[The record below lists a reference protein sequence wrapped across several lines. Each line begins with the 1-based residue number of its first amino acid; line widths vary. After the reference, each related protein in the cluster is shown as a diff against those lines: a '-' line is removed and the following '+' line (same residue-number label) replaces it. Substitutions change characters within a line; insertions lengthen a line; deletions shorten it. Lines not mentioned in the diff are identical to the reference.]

1 MSTYR
6 QAVYMVLDELKI
18 KVDDSHWEVEHIIF
32 LLNKHRAALLKQ
44 RYSGHKRSIPM
55 TWYQQITIP
64 LSNNVQIMKS
74 IKKVP
79 PLVNLYG
86 LELFTSASTTDTNQQ
101 SYKYKITLV
110 SPERYE
116 YVHFNKWL
124 KDIIYCTVAY
134 DNYLYIKMQSVVG
147 ITQSRPNSIT
157 LHALLDNP
165 LDIIGYAETPIGTN
179 PLDVE
184 FPVEESMV
192 SEIMSAVLTELSQV
206 KFIPDQE
213 KNNATEDLSPLRQSG
228 DTKFK

>member
-6 QAVYMVLDELKI
+6 QVVYMIFDELKI
-18 KVDDSHWEVEHIIF
+18 KVDDSHWEVDHIIF
-32 LLNKHRAALLKQ
+32 LLNKYRAAILKQ
-44 RYSGHKRSIPM
+44 RYSGFKRSISA

-64 LSNNVQIMKS
+64 FNNDSSIMKS
-74 IKKVP
+74 LKKVP

-86 LELFTSASTTDTNQQ
+86 LELHTSASTTSTDQQ

-110 SPERYE
+110 SPERFE
-116 YVHFNKWL
+116 YVQVNKWL
-124 KDIIYCTVAY
+124 KDIIYCTIAY
-134 DNYLYIKMQSVVG
+134 DNYLYIKMQSVPG
-147 ITQSRPNSIT
+147 LTQSRPSSIT

-165 LDIIGYAETPIGTN
+165 IDIIGYAEVPIGTD

-192 SEIMSAVLTELSQV
+192 GEVITGVLTELGQL
-206 KFIPDQE
+206 KFLPDQE
-213 KNNATEDLSPLRQSG
+213 KNNATEDLVQIRQSA